1 MNKLSLAIRKT
12 ILRNKATFV
21 AFMVALLAGG
31 FLASAWSV
39 MLLWGALSIALG
51 FQSIG
56 FGTACLVTAA
66 LSLFNGFFQRRG

>member
-39 MLLWGALSIALG
+39 MLIWGALSISFG
-51 FQSIG
+51 FKSIG
-56 FGTACLVTAA
+56 YGTACLVTLA
-66 LSLFNGFFQRRG
+66 LSFFNGFFQRRG